1 MYSLRTLSCAAA
13 ALAFLHAVPAKATTV
28 TLAVLLAGGTL
39 QVDGLTFSNFKP
51 LLASAVPQGSVLL
64 DAIVN
69 NPQLLGSMP
78 LLDPTGGGVLSHAFG
93 NASPAVPSSVSV
105 STLSDDDLATPLVVD
120 PGLLFFGP
128 TTWTVNAVNLA
139 SLQVSGFFYDV
150 TRGPTSG
157 PIRSASLVQD
167 ATNAVTVGPDSFPS
181 GGLPDFAIGGGVQF
195 VFDASG
201 QLIDGNATGELFAR
215 FDWVGLLHSS
225 QLSSGFAFPADQDSV
240 RVYNLIAVGASSEG
254 AYTLGSLSERYDPP
268 SLPAGNNLPWLL
280 PLAVTVPEP
289 GSLLL
294 LAVAVLGLGFT
305 RRRQT

>member
-1 MYSLRTLSCAAA
+1 MYSLRPMTCAAA
-13 ALAFLHAVPAKATTV
+13 ALVFLHAVPAKAAPA
-28 TLAVLLAGGTL
+28 TLADLLAGGTL

-51 LLASAVPQGSVLL
+51 LLASTVPSGSVLL
-64 DAIVN
+64 DAIVF

-93 NASPAVPSSVSV
+93 NASPAVSSSISV
-105 STLSDDDLATPLVVD
+105 STLSDDVATPLVVD
-120 PGLLFFGP
+120 PGLLFSGP
-128 TTWTVNAVNLA
+128 TTWSVNAGNLA

-157 PIRSASLVQD
+157 PIRSASLLQD
-167 ATNAVTVGPDSFPS
+167 ATPAVTVGPDSYPS
-181 GGLPDFAIGGGVQF
+181 GGLPDFAIGGALQF
-195 VFDASG
+195 LFDASG

-215 FDWVGLLHSS
+215 VDWVGLLHSS
-225 QLSSGFAFPADQDSV
+225 QLSSGFAFTDQDSV

-268 SLPAGNNLPWLL
+268 ALPGGNNLPSLL
-280 PLAVTVPEP
+280 PRAATVPEP

-294 LAVAVLGLGFT
+294 LAGAVLGLGFT
-305 RRRQT
+305 RRRLA